1 MAAMTGELLT
11 LILMAFA
18 LGMDAF
24 SVGLGMGMFRLTKRH
39 IFKIG
44 VTIGLFHVW
53 MPLLGMVAGKF
64 LSEQFGAIAGYIG
77 GLLLILLG
85 LQMIWSTFKD
95 EDMTII
101 SPVGKGLFIFALSVS
116 LDSFSVGLT
125 LGIYGARTLLVLVC
139 FGVAA
144 MILTWAGLIVGR
156 KVQGWLGTYSVA
168 LGGSI
173 LLAFGIKLL
182 LPL

>member
-95 EDMTII
+95 EI
-101 SPVGKGLFIFALSVS
+101 
-116 LDSFSVGLT
+116 
-125 LGIYGARTLLVLVC
+125 
-139 FGVAA
+139 
-144 MILTWAGLIVGR
+144 GR
-156 KVQGWLGTYSVA
+156 AHV
-168 LGGSI
+168 
-173 LLAFGIKLL
+173 
-182 LPL
+182 

>member
-1 MAAMTGELLT
+1 MAAIAGELFT

-53 MPLLGMVAGKF
+53 MPLLGMVAGRF

-77 GLLLILLG
+77 GFLLILLG
-85 LQMIWSTFKD
+85 VQMIWSSFKED
-95 EDMTII
+95 EATLL

-125 LGIYGARTLLVLVC
+125 LGIYGARTALVLIC
-139 FGVAA
+139 FGAAA
-144 MILTWAGLIVGR
+144 MVLTWAGLIVGR